1 MARTCW
7 YSGDDP
13 WRARA
18 CHGSS
23 PLYQHVLA
31 MGHHRCTSTS
41 LPWVITAVPARPC
54 HGSSPVYQHVLAMGH
69 HRSTSTSL
77 PWVITALPARPC
89 HGSSPL
95 YQHVLAMGHHRKSF
109 AVRSLCVVVALSVA
123 ISVYKPFFMTTHL
136 VDNDLVSIPDQR
148 PTFPTRRSEM
158 SQQPTLLSNTTRH
171 MSARHIDPCVR
182 RAAADGRHM
191 TDGRVG
197 RQSWLPGHRSQHVDI
212 CRAALARVGPP
223 CQLVLARVS
232 SDPKRLS
239 IIC

>member
-1 MARTCW
+1 MATPGAESAV
-7 YSGDDP
+7 YDD
-13 WRARA
+13 WLVVAAVA
-18 CHGSS
+18 CSMFGWLS
-23 PLYQHVLA
+23 YVF
-31 MGHHRCTSTS
+31 RFTSAWIIVVFT
-41 LPWVITAVPARPC
+41 IERYIGIC
-54 HGSSPVYQHVLAMGH
+54 
-69 HRSTSTSL
+69 R
-77 PWVITALPARPC
+77 
-89 HGSSPL
+89 PL

-191 TDGRVG
+191 MDGRVG

-232 SDPKRLS
+232 SDPTRLS